1 MKKIVIPSLLVL
13 LLFVVPSCKYFN
25 RVSKKEAMA
34 MEQRRIDS
42 IRVADS
48 IRAAQ
53 ERLLALEQSRQ
64 DSIRLAEE
72 QLAYERSFRYNI
84 IVGSFI
90 TPEYAT
96 DYAEEFRGLGYD
108 PRIISMT
115 GTPFNLVAAERF
127 QNFSNAVKRLE
138 QFQDTVTFDAWLYI
152 SN

>member
-13 LLFVVPSCKYFN
+13 LLFAAPSCKYFN
-25 RVSKKEAMA
+25 RVSKKEALA

-48 IRAAQ
+48 IKAAQ
-53 ERLLALEQSRQ
+53 DILIALEQARQ
-64 DSIRLAEE
+64 DSIRQVEE
-72 QLAYERSFRYNI
+72 QLAYDRSFKYNI

-90 TPEYAT
+90 TPAYAT
-96 DYAEEFRGLGYD
+96 NYAEEFRGLGYD
-108 PRIISMT
+108 PKIISMT
-115 GTPFNLVAAERF
+115 GTPFNLVAAERY
-127 QNFSNAVKRLE
+127 QNFSEAVKRLY

>member
-1 MKKIVIPSLLVL
+1 MKKIVIPSILVL
-13 LLFVVPSCKYFN
+13 LMFIVPSCKFFN
-25 RVSKKEAMA
+25 RVSKKEALA
-34 MEQRRIDS
+34 IEQRRIDS

-48 IRAAQ
+48 IKSAQ
-53 ERLLALEQSRQ
+53 ERLMAMELARQ

-72 QLAYERSFRYNI
+72 QLAYERSFKYNI

-96 DYAEEFRGLGYD
+96 NYAAEFRDLGYD
-108 PRIISMT
+108 PKIISMA

-127 QNFSNAVKRLE
+127 QNFSQAVSRLQ

-152 SN
+152 GN